1 MTSITQTIPD
11 VIWQNPSSLPILN
24 WRNYTSFKGY
34 NPDWLEIKVL
44 STDTFSTQEGICCNV
59 LVDGEETILPLKA
72 RRHNAKLLKSWKDN
86 VITGRIKEG
95 TEFMLKTWLF
105 RNENF
110 KIERRFAFQIGGK

>member
-44 STDTFSTQEGICCNV
+44 STDTFSTPAGICCEV
-59 LVDGEETILPLKA
+59 IVDNEITVLPLKSKKY
-72 RRHNAKLLKSWKDN
+72 NVNLLKYWKDN
-86 VITGRIKEG
+86 VVSGRIKNG
-95 TEFMLKTWLF
+95 
-105 RNENF
+105 
-110 KIERRFAFQIGGK
+110 I